1 MSTSTVDEKVVR
13 MRFDNSNFENNVKN
27 TMSSLDKLKASLN
40 FKGAADGLNDVSKAA
55 SKCDL
60 SGLSK
65 NVIETSNIF
74 SSKFG
79 FMEGF
84 VERLGNRVADVA
96 LDIANMFMIQP
107 ISTGF
112 SEYELKMGSVQTI
125 MASTGATIDE
135 VNGYLDELNA
145 YADKTIYSFSDMT
158 NNIGKF
164 TNAGVSLDKA
174 VSAIQGVSNVA
185 AVSGA
190 NAAEASRAMYNF
202 AQALSSGYVKLI
214 DWKSIENANMAT
226 VEFKTQ
232 LMESAVAAGT
242 LSKTTDGMYK
252 TLEGNVLDA
261 THDFNDSLTDQWMT
275 TEVLVNTL
283 SDYAN
288 EETEIGKKAFA
299 AATEVKTFSM
309 MMDTLMESAGS
320 GWAKT
325 WEIIVGDFEEA
336 KSLFTSLTNFLDGII
351 QGISDTRNNF
361 LEYILGGGKNT
372 WGKLASMIE
381 SAGVSLDDFKNTLFE
396 VGKENNVVTDE
407 MIDAAG
413 SFEKSLNSGWA
424 SSDII
429 TKALD
434 KMSKSET
441 KFGKVTSSVTD
452 KLEYF
457 QKVVDSVWSGSYKN
471 GQERIEALTEA
482 GYDYYEVQNL
492 VNQTVD
498 GHRLTL
504 EDLSGVELEN
514 IGYTQEEIS
523 KLHELMEQAKDTGS
537 SFHSLISDI
546 RYSDRVDGRT
556 LLFKSL
562 QNVLSGIS
570 KIINTVKGTF
580 HEVFGNHVLGD
591 AIYWLIEKFHDLT
604 EGVNI
609 TEKTLGNL
617 RSVFTGLFNS
627 ILLLKTLQSPFMKVV
642 NTTKLYLER
651 MFGVDFLS
659 ILARVGDVITSLY
672 KNLTVSDTSIQIL
685 TASIGNF
692 FEVIALW
699 MDTIKDAFKN
709 FFDSDG
715 FQNILANIKK
725 FFTSAYDI
733 FRGEGSK
740 LIGIIANFVK
750 SLGDMGD
757 DLSIDRFVDL
767 MKDFGKN
774 IREFITNLPDA
785 FSKLASIIPDMIDNL
800 NNASG
805 KFLNV
810 AKHILDEIV
819 LFLKELW
826 YNITKYITFAE
837 IFAATASAGTVYVVG
852 KLLKWLGV
860 FTFSIAKFLK
870 SLEEIPKA
878 VVKLVGAV
886 SGAFKQLTSTI
897 KLVGVATT
905 ILMIAGSIYLLTKAM
920 KEMAGIDPLAL
931 SASAFVVVA
940 FLVAMVSVVK
950 ALSKLNVAASA
961 ASYGGLAMLGGII
974 AGIAVLVASI
984 KVLSDIDA
992 IDSGRALGEITV
1004 LLVLMVGVTAIMSRL
1019 EKGFSQNTVASFA
1032 SLAGAIYT
1040 ISLALKK
1047 IAAIDGRSSIR
1058 ALGILTAMFIEL
1070 GVMIAVTSVIGK
1082 NAVIQNAAIMVAIG
1096 SSLLMLSWA
1105 MKGLGSLDNS
1115 VITKAMM
1122 VIGGFMLMSGLLI
1135 LATKVAG
1142 QYAAGAGVLIASMAS
1157 SFIGIGVAVKI
1168 LGSISPKTAK
1178 RAGEVMSHFI
1188 WVLGS
1193 VIAATFFAGPHA
1205 WQAGVTLLGLSAAV
1219 IAIAAALVIISH
1231 IDGDR
1236 LASATVALCFC
1247 IGALSVAIISA
1258 RKVGDSGKTMA
1269 YLAAT
1274 IATLAVSIAILS
1286 FIPTENLIKATIAM
1300 TVILIALKSV
1310 LTGLG
1315 TLGSSAKEI
1324 KQAGSAIAL
1333 MAELIGLIVIL
1344 VGSLY
1349 LLSSLNSDDTLKN
1362 AESIALVLGA
1372 MAAAVMI
1379 ISHMDKAFGGVSIKS
1394 SLKTV
1399 VLLSGLIAVIIS
1411 TLKLFSAL
1419 GIQSPLETTGSL
1431 VLMLTGMVA
1440 VVGLMGVMAP
1450 LADAAAK
1457 SGPAFLKVAGVITAI
1472 IAAVSLITLG
1482 LDKLGGSGFTAKTLN
1497 EAVDVFTAL
1506 GACLGAIVGGF
1517 VGGIAYGAVSYLP
1530 DVAKSIKQFAEIMAP
1545 AFDALKGL
1553 DAESVN
1559 KFDIAAK
1566 AVAVLGDSRGL
1577 SDPNN
1582 PFYSADTDKFKNL
1595 GENLITVAEG
1605 ICGFNKQLV
1614 KGNLDADSISNA
1626 QKAAEMV
1633 DIIVEAIPKTG
1644 GVSDWVFG
1652 KQDFKIFGANL
1663 ESFGESIVKYANS
1676 VNKLDESGLKAIERS
1691 KDTISP
1697 FIEIMQ
1703 QMPEINGL
1711 AQGLAG
1717 GKNLK
1722 YLGDDLEA
1730 FGSSLI
1736 SYNDALTSGEIN
1748 FDWELIK
1755 SSATNM
1761 IEFIN
1766 IMKEMPTNGGLA
1778 SWLAGDKGLD
1788 NLGYGLA
1795 SLGDGLTS
1803 YWTSISSISDFEA
1816 ISSSTKTISELL
1828 TLMGAVSGEN
1838 YDAKQDAIGTVSS
1851 IGTALKK
1858 YFSEVSGVN
1867 LSTVS
1872 ESMPVVS
1879 ELLSLPSNVKETSKD
1894 ALMAFVSNL
1903 GDIGDA
1909 LKTYYSGIADIDAEK
1924 ASLAMNATKTAV
1936 DILSMISGITVS
1948 SEEIANFQNALN
1960 SLGTL
1965 SLDAF
1970 FSAFANC
1977 ASGASEA
1984 ALNLFSELIGAIEA
1998 RTSSLNEAG
2007 MTIVNNIVAGIE
2019 ASGTAISNGASFIF
2033 EQAKVTLNQYYS
2045 SFYSIGEYWSR
2056 GLGDGICSPD
2066 SVIYVRTASRVVAQA
2081 AIDEANKTLDERSPS
2096 HVMFSIGEYATM
2108 GLANGIVSLASLV
2121 RSSSE
2126 SVADEAIMSMGSTMS
2141 TLNSMLEEDYFNDP
2155 VISPVMDLTDVIS
2168 GADEI
2173 ARLLSPS
2180 NIVGVSASGL
2190 ASSIL
2195 NGFGSGGNLNLVGN
2209 SAASVTNNHWD
2220 FGNAVLNDESAV
2232 ANVTRNFLTEL
2243 ARIGVM

>member
-65 NVIETSNIF
+65 NVIETSNVF
-74 SSKFG
+74 SSKFA
-79 FMEGF
+79 FMSGL
-84 VERLGNRVADVA
+84 VEQLGARVANVA
-96 LDIANMFMIQP
+96 LDITNMFMIQP
-107 ISTGF
+107 ISSGF

-135 VNGYLDELNA
+135 VNGYLDELNT

-202 AQALSSGYVKLI
+202 AQALSAGYVKLI

-252 TLEGNVLDA
+252 TLAGNVLDA
-261 THDFNDSLTDQWMT
+261 THDFNDSLKDQWMT
-275 TEVLVNTL
+275 TDVLVKTL

-320 GWAKT
+320 GWAQT

-336 KSLFTSLTNFLDGII
+336 KSLFTSLTDFLDGII

-361 LEYILGGGKNT
+361 LEYVLGGGKNT

-381 SAGVSLDDFKNTLFE
+381 SAGVSLDDFKSTLFE

-429 TKALD
+429 AKALD
-434 KMSKSET
+434 RISKSET
-441 KFGKVTSSVTD
+441 EFGKVTSSVTD

-457 QKVVDSVWSGSYKN
+457 QEVVDSVWSGSYKN

-492 VNQTVD
+492 VNQTID

-504 EDLSGVELEN
+504 EDLSDVEFEN

-523 KLHELMEQAKDTGS
+523 KLHELMAQAEDTGS

-546 RYSDRVDGRT
+546 RYTDRVDGRT
-556 LLFKSL
+556 LLFQSL
-562 QNVLSGIS
+562 QNILSGLS
-570 KIINTVKGTF
+570 KIINTIKSTF
-580 HEVFGNHVLGD
+580 HDVFGDHVFGD

-604 EGVNI
+604 EGI
-609 TEKTLGNL
+609 TITGETLNKL
-617 RSVFTGLFNS
+617 QSIFSGLFNS
-627 ILLLKTLQSPFMKVV
+627 VLLLKTLQSPFIKLI
-642 NTTKLYLER
+642 NTTKTYVER
-651 MFGVDFLS
+651 MFGTDFLS

-672 KNLTVSDTSIQIL
+672 KNLNLSETPIQIL
-685 TASIGNF
+685 TAAVGNF
-692 FEVIALW
+692 FEIIALW

-709 FFDSDG
+709 FFESEG
-715 FQNILANIKK
+715 FQNILANIKQ
-725 FFTSAYDI
+725 FFTSAYEI
-733 FRGEGSK
+733 FGNEGGK
-740 LIGIIANFVK
+740 LVGIIANFVK
-750 SLGDMGD
+750 SIGDMGD
-757 DLSIDRFVDL
+757 DLSIDRFVVL
-767 MKDFGKN
+767 IKEFGKN
-774 IREFITNLPDA
+774 IREFMSNLPDA
-785 FSKLASIIPDMIDNL
+785 FSKLVSIIPEMFDNL
-800 NNASG
+800 NGVSG

-810 AKHILDEIV
+810 AKHIWGEIV

-826 YNITKYITFAE
+826 YNITKYISFAE
-837 IFAATASAGTVYVVG
+837 IFAATAGAGTVYVVG

-860 FTFSIAKFLK
+860 FTFSVAKFLK

-878 VVKLVGAV
+878 VVKLVDSV
-886 SGAFKQLTSTI
+886 SGMFKQLTATI
-897 KLVGVATT
+897 KLVGVAAT
-905 ILMIAGSIYLLTKAM
+905 ILMIADAIYVLAKAM
-920 KEMAGIDPLAL
+920 KEIAGIDPLSLAM
-931 SASAFVVVA
+931 SAFVVTA
-940 FLVAMVSVVK
+940 FLFAMVQVVK
-950 ALSKLNVAASA
+950 VLGKLNVAASA
-961 ASYGGLAMLGGII
+961 TSYSGLAMLGGII

-984 KVLSDIDA
+984 KVLADIDGM
-992 IDSGRALGEITV
+992 DSFRALGEITV
-1004 LLVLMVGVTAIMSRL
+1004 LLILMVGATAIISRL
-1019 EKGFSQNTVASFA
+1019 EKGFSQSTVASFA
-1032 SLAGAIYT
+1032 ALAGAIYT

-1047 IAAIDGRSSIR
+1047 IASIDDRDSIR
-1058 ALGILTAMFIEL
+1058 ALGILTAIFIEL
-1070 GVMIAVTSVIGK
+1070 GVMMAVTSKIGQ
-1082 NAVIQNAAIMVAIG
+1082 NAVIQNAANMVAIG
-1096 SSLLMLSWA
+1096 AALLMLSWA

-1115 VITKAMM
+1115 SISKAMM
-1122 VIGGFMLMSGLLI
+1122 VIGGFITISSLLI
-1135 LATKVAG
+1135 FATRLAG
-1142 QYAAGAGVLIASMAS
+1142 QYAAGAGLLIASMAS

-1168 LGSISPKTAK
+1168 LGSISTKTAK
-1178 RAGEVMSHFI
+1178 RAGEVMSSFMKT
-1188 WVLGS
+1188 LAL
-1193 VIAATFFAGPHA
+1193 VIMSTRLAGQHA

-1219 IAIAAALVIISH
+1219 IAIAAALVILSH
-1231 IDGDR
+1231 IDGNR

-1274 IATLAVSIAILS
+1274 IATLAVSVAILS

-1300 TVILIALKSV
+1300 TVILMALKGV
-1310 LTGLG
+1310 LTGLS

-1324 KQAGSAIAL
+1324 KQAASSIAL

-1362 AESIALVLGA
+1362 AESITLVLGA
-1372 MAAAVMI
+1372 MAAVVMI
-1379 ISHMDKAFGGVSIKS
+1379 MSRMDKAFGGVSIKS
-1394 SLKTV
+1394 SLKTF

-1411 TLKLFSAL
+1411 TLKIFSEL

-1440 VVGLMGVMAP
+1440 VVGLMGAMAP
-1450 LADAAAK
+1450 LASAAAK
-1457 SGPAFLKVAGVITAI
+1457 AGPAFLKVAGVITAI
-1472 IAAVSLITLG
+1472 IAAVALITLG

-1497 EAVDVFTAL
+1497 EAVDVFAAL

-1517 VGGIAYGAVSYLP
+1517 AGGIAYGAVSYLP
-1530 DVAKSIKQFAEIMAP
+1530 DIAKSIKQFSEIMAP
-1545 AFDALKGL
+1545 AFEALKDL
-1553 DAESVN
+1553 DPESVN

-1566 AVAVLGDSRGL
+1566 AITVLSDSKGL
-1577 SDPNN
+1577 SNANN
-1582 PFYSADTDKFKNL
+1582 PFYSGDTDKFKNL
-1595 GENLITVAEG
+1595 GNNLITVAEG
-1605 ICGFNKQLV
+1605 ICGFNEQLV
-1614 KGNLDADSISNA
+1614 KGDLNAESISNVK
-1626 QKAAEMV
+1626 KAAEMV
-1633 DIIVEAIPKTG
+1633 DIIAEAIPKTG
-1644 GVSDWVFG
+1644 GLSEWIYG
-1652 KQDFKIFGANL
+1652 KQDFKEFGASL
-1663 ESFGESIVKYANS
+1663 ESFGESIVAYANS
-1676 VNKLDESGLKAIERS
+1676 LNDLDESGLEAIIRS
-1691 KDTISP
+1691 KDAISP
-1697 FIEIMQ
+1697 LIEIMQ
-1703 QMPEINGL
+1703 QMPEMNGL
-1711 AQGLAG
+1711 AQVLG
-1717 GKNLK
+1717 GSKDLK
-1722 YLGDDLEA
+1722 SLGGDLTTFA
-1730 FGSSLI
+1730 SSLI
-1736 SYNDALTSGEIN
+1736 SYNKALTSGEIN
-1748 FDWELIK
+1748 FDWELIT

-1761 IEFIN
+1761 IEFVKL
-1766 IMKEMPTNGGLA
+1766 MQDMPTNGGAA
-1778 SWLAGDKGLD
+1778 SWFAGDKGLD
-1788 NLGYGLA
+1788 NLGDGLE
-1795 SLGDGLTS
+1795 SLGEGLQS
-1803 YWTSISSISDFEA
+1803 YWISISSISDFEA
-1816 ISSSTKTISELL
+1816 ISSSTKTISELM
-1828 TLMGAVSGEN
+1828 TLMGTVSGED
-1838 YDAKQDAIGTVSS
+1838 YDAKKDAVGTVAS

-1867 LSTVS
+1867 LSTIS
-1872 ESMPVVS
+1872 ESVPVVG
-1879 ELLSLPSNVKETSKD
+1879 ELLSLPSKVRDTSKD
-1894 ALMAFVSNL
+1894 VLMKFVSNL

-1909 LKTYYSGIADIDAEK
+1909 LKTYYSGIVDINAEK
-1924 ASLAMNATKTAV
+1924 TSLAMNATKTAV
-1936 DILSMISGITVS
+1936 DILGMISGISVS

-1970 FSAFANC
+1970 FSAFADC
-1977 ASGASEA
+1977 ASGASA
-1984 ALNLFSELIGAIEA
+1984 AVSNLFSELISAIEA
-1998 RTSSLNEAG
+1998 DSSVLNEAG
-2007 MTIVNNIVAGIE
+2007 TTIVDNIVAGIE
-2019 ASGTAISNGASFIF
+2019 ASGSAISNGASFIF
-2033 EQAKVTLNQYYS
+2033 DQAKTTLNQYYD
-2045 SFYSIGEYWSR
+2045 SFYSIGEYWSK
-2056 GLGDGICSPD
+2056 GLANGISSPD
-2066 SVIYVRTASRVVAQA
+2066 SIIAVRAASRAVTQA
-2081 AIDEANKTLDERSPS
+2081 AIDESAKTFDSHSPS
-2096 HVMFSIGEYATM
+2096 RVMFHIGEYATM
-2108 GLANGIVSLASLV
+2108 GLANGIVSLAALV

-2126 SVADEAIMSMGSTMS
+2126 SVADEAILSMGSTIG

-2173 ARLLSPS
+2173 SRLLSSS

-2195 NGFGSGGNLNLVGN
+2195 NGFGSNGNLNLGGN
-2209 SAASVTNNHWD
+2209 SAASITNNHWD

-2232 ANVTRNFLTEL
+2232 ADVTRNFLTEL